1 MYFNGFKFLVD
12 EIQPHDLKS
21 QAIGLGGGSG
31 SHPGKVGKA
40 QLWGP
45 LLLLGSP
52 PPAQK
57 PHRLGCLGWG
67 VWHGS
72 RNLRVPG
79 QREGLGAP
87 LPPSVSMVLLMGKEI
102 CVITRIWE
110 NEAEWRGWVRG

>member
-79 QREGLGAP
+79 QREGLGAQGSTAP
-87 LPPSVSMVLLMGKEI
+87 I
-102 CVITRIWE
+102 CLDGLANGE
-110 NEAEWRGWVRG
+110 GDLCHHKNLGE